1 VSPLRSSAL
10 DRKRYRRESSLEF
23 RLSLMPACGIIGG
36 VKTYQTLLW
45 AFAFFAAFADGQP
58 FDRYQTIIDRKPFGP
73 EPANFDPE
81 AAPGTVSAGGAV
93 DSGEMTPEQRTAEE
107 QKLASNVRVS
117 ILNVAPDGTVK
128 VGFTD
133 SSANPPENYY
143 LKVGG
148 SQNGWMVK
156 GADPAAESVTLEK
169 DGVEVTMKL
178 GEGTGGK
185 GGGAKDVAKGGAL
198 RRGISPAGGNMG
210 VRGAGGAPG
219 APARMGG
226 LARLRQHRMEM
237 EAKQREDAERKR
249 EADAAIKAEQ
259 AEREAAE
266 EAERQRAAEERQRA
280 AEDRAQ
286 QREALLQIQE
296 QLRKQREEREAARQ
310 TEGEQ
315 EEPE

>member
-1 VSPLRSSAL
+1 MRV
-10 DRKRYRRESSLEF
+10 
-23 RLSLMPACGIIGG
+23 CGIIGG
-36 VKTYQTLLW
+36 VKTYQTLLF
-45 AFAFFAAFADGQP
+45 AFAMFAAFAEGEP

-73 EPANFDPE
+73 EPANFDPD
-81 AAPGTVSAGGAV
+81 AAPGTASATSAAGA
-93 DSGEMTPEQRTAEE
+93 GEMTPEQRTAEE
-107 QKLASNVRVS
+107 QNLAAKVRVS

-148 SQNGWMVK
+148 SQNGWTVK
-156 GADPAAESVTLEK
+156 SAEPAAESVTLEK

-185 GGGAKDVAKGGAL
+185 GGLKEVAKGGGL
-198 RRGISPAGGNMG
+198 RRAFMPLSGNKDG
-210 VRGAGGAPG
+210 SGAGGAVA
-219 APARMGG
+219 APARLGG

-237 EAKQREDAERKR
+237 EAKQREEAERKR
-249 EADAAIKAEQ
+249 EADAAVKAEQ
-259 AEREAAE
+259 AEREAREQEEKQRLAE
-266 EAERQRAAEERQRA
+266 E
-280 AEDRAQ
+280 RAQ

-310 TEGEQ
+310 AQQ
-315 EEPE
+315 EAPE

>member
-1 VSPLRSSAL
+1 
-10 DRKRYRRESSLEF
+10 
-23 RLSLMPACGIIGG
+23 MPVCGIIGG

-45 AFAFFAAFADGQP
+45 AFAVFAAFADGQS

-73 EPANFDPE
+73 EPANFDPD
-81 AAPGTVSAGGAV
+81 AAPGTASAGGPV
-93 DSGEMTPEQRTAEE
+93 EMGEMTPEQRTAEE

-148 SQNGWMVK
+148 SQNGWTVK
-156 GADPAAESVTLEK
+156 DAEPAAESVTLEK

-185 GGGAKDVAKGGAL
+185 GGSKDAGKSGAI
-198 RRGISPAGGNMG
+198 RRGITPGGGNMG
-210 VRGAGGAPG
+210 ARGAGGPPG

-310 TEGEQ
+310 TE
-315 EEPE
+315 EEPPE